1 MSERLATACFSNM
14 DTTQTY
20 RQSGIVVMSYIVL
33 AALCVMLPWL
43 YLGRFG
49 LVENFRRL
57 LVFYSFIVLVLCVR
71 YVVAWVGT
79 KYVLQQDGVR
89 IIVHESL
96 LRRITQDVHFTKISS
111 LTVVKEGLGSILFGY
126 GDIEI
131 YTLGS
136 TKPVTMFRVSDPH
149 GLTKLIREKVGL
161 PNA

>member
-1 MSERLATACFSNM
+1 ME
-14 DTTQTY
+14 TTQVY
-20 RQSGIVVMSYIVL
+20 RQSGIVLMSYIVL
-33 AALCVMLPWL
+33 SGICIVLPWA

-49 LVENFRRL
+49 LVESFQRL
-57 LVFYSFIVLVLCVR
+57 LIFYTFLVLILCTRFVIAWFGTRYSFL
-71 YVVAWVGT
+71 
-79 KYVLQQDGVR
+79 KDGVR

-96 LRRITQDVHFTKISS
+96 LRRITQDVHYTKISS
-111 LTVVKEGLGSILFGY
+111 LTVVKQGIGSILFGY

-149 GLTKLIREKVGL
+149 RLTAILKEKVGL